1 MSTFYY
7 TTMQEGG
14 TFFFFIFLFF
24 GDHHVHVLLYNNAGR
39 WDLFFGHLHEHWLLA
54 NSLVI
59 NAALRLKR
67 LPTPELNVCSD
78 FTTAQEKADC

>member
-1 MSTFYY
+1 MSTFCN

-14 TFFFFIFLFF
+14 P
-24 GDHHVHVLLYNNAGR
+24 
-39 WDLFFGHLHEHWLLA
+39 FFGHLHEHWPLV

-67 LPTPELNVCSD
+67 LPTPDLEKEL
-78 FTTAQEKADC
+78 AEIKLKQLKAS

>member
-1 MSTFYY
+1 MSTFCN

-14 TFFFFIFLFF
+14 PFFF
-24 GDHHVHVLLYNNAGR
+24 GY
-39 WDLFFGHLHEHWLLA
+39 LHEHWPLA

-67 LPTPELNVCSD
+67 LPTPGPSYCLN
-78 FTTAQEKADC
+78 KWNKM